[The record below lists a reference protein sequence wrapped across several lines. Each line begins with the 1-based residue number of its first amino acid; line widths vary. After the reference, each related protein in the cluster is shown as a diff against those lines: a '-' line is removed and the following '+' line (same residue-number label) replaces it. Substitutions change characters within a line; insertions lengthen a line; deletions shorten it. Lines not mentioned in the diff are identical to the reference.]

1 LEFHCHPFFTY
12 KNPYLGNHQ
21 SKGLD
26 HYRKSEFNSSKK
38 NKIGEM
44 SFHKNG
50 NAIIEHKK
58 KKAEIFLSRNNV
70 DQSELFLGKGNISVI
85 PNSYLSL

>member
-1 LEFHCHPFFTY
+1 
-12 KNPYLGNHQ
+12 
-21 SKGLD
+21 
-26 HYRKSEFNSSKK
+26 
-38 NKIGEM
+38 M

-50 NAIIEHKK
+50 NAIIEQKQ